1 MKKYKVDKIDK
12 KKQKIVWIFSMSKNS
27 EYWFIDVEGELKWYF
42 VHKKNQ
48 NHAVSWDEVEAEI
61 VIFNNKK
68 EAIITKIIKRTSQI
82 FIWKIEFVKDFA
94 FVVINNPII
103 KTDVF
108 ISPKN
113 LALFKNDLKD
123 NYLVWVKINSW
134 KNKNPEWS
142 IISILWEENEAWND
156 IKSILIE
163 WWLKEYFSKNVLD
176 ETNDLVFNSWENR
189 VDLTKKLI
197 FTIDWSDAKDLDDAV
212 WVEKISNNKF
222 KLFVSIADVS
232 SYVKEGSFLD
242 KEALKRGNSTYLV
255 DRVIPMLPEK
265 LSNDLCSLNPNTK
278 KLTLTCEILIDEKW
292 NILDKKVY
300 ESLILSKFRLTYEEV
315 DLILSWI
322 IKVWDILTFWQK
334 LDENLLSSLKD
345 ALKLQQII
353 SKNKEEIW
361 IINFDFEESKII
373 LDAENNPIKI
383 EKVKRFNSSKIIEEF
398 MILANSV
405 VWEMFSKYPFL
416 YRIHEKPDNDDI
428 EKLKKSLQIFWFSLP
443 NKNITPKNIS
453 NLLNEIKGNKNE
465 NTLQKLIL
473 LSLKKAIYSDE
484 NIWHFGL
491 NLGFYSHF
499 TSPIRRYSDLQI
511 HRIIKEILNKNL
523 NKLKI
528 NHYNS
533 ILKQVAKQVSNTE
546 KNSQKVE
553 YQVKDLFTCKYYKDK
568 IWNEFN
574 WIISWVLETGFYVK
588 LDDLSEWFVESFSLQ
603 KKFKTKKVVFNES
616 KLLLKIWDN
625 NTFFRLWDN
634 IRVKLIKVDLK
645 SRKLYFD
652 FETKNI

>member
-1 MKKYKVDKIDK
+1 
-12 KKQKIVWIFSMSKNS
+12 MSKNAD
-27 EYWFIDVEGELKWYF
+27 YWFVDVEWSEKWYF

-48 NHAVSWDEVEAEI
+48 NWAISWDEVEAEI
-61 VIFNNKK
+61 VVYNKK
-68 EAIITKIIKRTSQI
+68 QEALITKIIKRTNQT

-94 FVVINNPII
+94 FVVVNNPTI
-103 KTDVF
+103 KTDIF

-113 LALFKNDLKD
+113 LALFKNDLKN

-142 IISILWEENEAWND
+142 IVSILWEENKPWND

-163 WWLKEYFSKNVLD
+163 WGLKEFFPKIVLD
-176 ETNDLVFNSWENR
+176 ETTNLVFTQEEKR
-189 VDLTKKLI
+189 VDLTKKLV
-197 FTIDWSDAKDLDDAV
+197 FTIDWSDAKDLDDAIC
-212 WVEKISNNKF
+212 VEQIEKNKF
-222 KLFVSIADVS
+222 KIFVSIADVAN
-232 SYVKEGSFLD
+232 YVKEGSFLD
-242 KEALKRGNSTYLV
+242 KEALKRWNSTYLV

-292 NILDKKVY
+292 NILDRKVY
-300 ESLILSKFRLTYEEV
+300 ESIILSKFRLTYEEV
-315 DLILSWI
+315 DLILDWI
-322 IKVWDILTFWQK
+322 IKVWDLLKFWQK
-334 LDENLLSSLKD
+334 LDESLLSSLKN

-353 SKNKEEIW
+353 SKNKEELW

-373 LDAENNPIKI
+373 LDTLNNPIKI
-383 EKVKRFNSSKIIEEF
+383 EKIKRFNSSKIIEEF
-398 MILANSV
+398 MILANFSI
-405 VWEMFSKYPFL
+405 WEMFSKYPFL
-416 YRIHEKPDNDDI
+416 YRIHQNPDSEDI
-428 EKLKKSLQIFWFSLP
+428 ENLKKSLQIFWFSLP

-484 NIWHFGL
+484 NMGHFWL
-491 NLGFYSHF
+491 NLNFYSHF

-511 HRIIKEILNKNL
+511 HRIIKDVLDKNI

-553 YQVKDLFTCKYYKDK
+553 YQVKDLFTCKYYKNK

-574 WIISWVLETGFYVK
+574 WVISWVLETWFYVK
-588 LDDLSEWFVESFSLQ
+588 LDDLSEGFVDLINLQ
-603 KKFKTKKVVFNES
+603 KKLKTKKSIFNKD
-616 KLLLKIWDN
+616 KLTLKVWEDN
-625 NTFFRLWDN
+625 FFVLGDSV
-634 IRVKLIKVDLK
+634 RVKLYKVDLE

-652 FETKNI
+652 FEVKNI